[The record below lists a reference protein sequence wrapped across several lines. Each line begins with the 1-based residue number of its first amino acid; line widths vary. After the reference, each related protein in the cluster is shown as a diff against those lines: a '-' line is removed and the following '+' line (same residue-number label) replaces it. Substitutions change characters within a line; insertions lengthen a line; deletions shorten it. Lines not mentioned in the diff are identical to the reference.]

1 MCKNME
7 NKNEN
12 YLETLQEEN
21 LLDLFIISCISADS
35 LFSVEDCDES
45 LKALM
50 GALNELETAN
60 IERKD
65 FYKKLIVDGIQI
77 VERDRQMFLDEQ
89 NKNTTEDE

>member
-1 MCKNME
+1 ME
-7 NKNEN
+7 NKDKNF
-12 YLETLQEEN
+12 LETLQEEN
-21 LLDLFIISCISADS
+21 LLDLFIVSCISADS

-45 LKALM
+45 LTALKD
-50 GALNELETAN
+50 ALNDIETAN

-89 NKNTTEDE
+89 NETNTSDEQNE

>member
-1 MCKNME
+1 ME
-7 NKNEN
+7 NKDKNF
-12 YLETLQEEN
+12 LETLQEEN
-21 LLDLFIISCISADS
+21 LLDLFIVSCISADS

-45 LKALM
+45 LTALK
-50 GALNELETAN
+50 GALNDIETAN

-89 NKNTTEDE
+89 NETNTSDEQNE

>member
-1 MCKNME
+1 ME
-7 NKNEN
+7 NKDKNF
-12 YLETLQEEN
+12 LETLQEEN
-21 LLDLFIISCISADS
+21 LLDLFIVSCISADS

-45 LKALM
+45 LAALK
-50 GALNELETAN
+50 GALNDIETAN

-89 NKNTTEDE
+89 NETNTSDEQNE

>member
-1 MCKNME
+1 ME
-7 NKNEN
+7 NKDKNF
-12 YLETLQEEN
+12 LETLQEEN
-21 LLDLFIISCISADS
+21 LLDLFIVSCISADS

-45 LKALM
+45 LTALKD
-50 GALNELETAN
+50 ALNDIETAN

-89 NKNTTEDE
+89 NKNNTEDE

>member
-1 MCKNME
+1 ME
-7 NKNEN
+7 NKDKNF
-12 YLETLQEEN
+12 LETLQEEN
-21 LLDLFIISCISADS
+21 LLDLFIVSCISADS

-45 LKALM
+45 LTALKD
-50 GALNELETAN
+50 ALNDIETAN

-89 NKNTTEDE
+89 NETNTSDEENE

>member
-1 MCKNME
+1 ME
-7 NKNEN
+7 NKDKNF
-12 YLETLQEEN
+12 LETLQEEN
-21 LLDLFIISCISADS
+21 LLDLFIVSCISADS

-45 LKALM
+45 LVALKD
-50 GALNELETAN
+50 ALNDIETAN

-89 NKNTTEDE
+89 NETNTSDEENE